1 MLKVDVVLFT
11 GLVLESDGVLSL
23 VLVEDT
29 EVDLSFVLVLDVFV
43 VEILKVLDPVED
55 AAFTDDGDGVLFAV
69 DIDNDVVFTGV
80 IGVVVFE
87 KGGEEVFLN
96 DVAEE
101 LLLGAWVLFVKDIDD
116 NRLLFAED
124 INDDDGVLLA
134 EDIDADDVFID
145 AVGIVLLE
153 KGEEDVP
160 LTDVVEELFLGAA
173 VLFAEDI
180 NDVVIF
186 TGVVGVEL

>member
-1 MLKVDVVLFT
+1 
-11 GLVLESDGVLSL
+11 
-23 VLVEDT
+23 
-29 EVDLSFVLVLDVFV
+29 
-43 VEILKVLDPVED
+43 
-55 AAFTDDGDGVLFAV
+55 
-69 DIDNDVVFTGV
+69 
-80 IGVVVFE
+80 
-87 KGGEEVFLN
+87 VFLN

>member
-124 INDDDGVLLA
+124 IND
-134 EDIDADDVFID
+134 
-145 AVGIVLLE
+145 
-153 KGEEDVP
+153 
-160 LTDVVEELFLGAA
+160 
-173 VLFAEDI
+173 
-180 NDVVIF
+180 VVIF

>member
-69 DIDNDVVFTGV
+69 DIDNDVV
-80 IGVVVFE
+80 
-87 KGGEEVFLN
+87 
-96 DVAEE
+96 
-101 LLLGAWVLFVKDIDD
+101 
-116 NRLLFAED
+116 
-124 INDDDGVLLA
+124 LLA
-134 EDIDADDVFID
+134 LS
-145 AVGIVLLE
+145 VL
-153 KGEEDVP
+153 
-160 LTDVVEELFLGAA
+160 
-173 VLFAEDI
+173 
-180 NDVVIF
+180 
-186 TGVVGVEL
+186 